1 MNQMYTI
8 KVVGGTSAR
17 TSIAYERLNSMTGFQ
32 NPSMLNFLNKNNT
45 KRDVSEENESMGY
58 TFESR
63 SSRSKRDSWNID
75 RRMT

>member
-1 MNQMYTI
+1 M
-8 KVVGGTSAR
+8 
-17 TSIAYERLNSMTGFQ
+17 YERLLLWEFELDDWFPKSIYV
-32 NPSMLNFLNKNNT
+32 KNNT